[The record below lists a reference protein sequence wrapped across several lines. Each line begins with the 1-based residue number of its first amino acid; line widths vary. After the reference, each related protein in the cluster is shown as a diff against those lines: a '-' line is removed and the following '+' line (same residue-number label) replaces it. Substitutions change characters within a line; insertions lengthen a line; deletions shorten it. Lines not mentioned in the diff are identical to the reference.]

1 MIDEEQIRL
10 FNELM
15 STQPGEQI
23 EGLAS
28 RYPDV
33 FEKPRVNEIPD
44 PLNMKGRIADSERK
58 RKEQE
63 EAEFQAKYGQKTI
76 LDMARPEFI
85 PDDITAAIKAIGTLG
100 SGAGAGIKGMIGE
113 AFGMDPEAT
122 VQRNIYFPD
131 VLEKAKSGQKLTPD
145 EERELAFYGRYI
157 DKGSQALETAGDLL
171 EPLGQAYD
179 ASKLDALMFMPGTR
193 NISMI
198 DDVIEMGIRGARDVA
213 PVVKPAIQS
222 AGQAARLAIRDDLL
236 PLTQKAT
243 QATKEYFET
252 PPVGAISLDTLGFS
266 SRLSEGV
273 DKLQDKG
280 TGTQFLAQLSKMKGV
295 PLAEIKVTGL
305 DEYLKNTPRV
315 TKQEVQDYLETNRLQ
330 LIEDERIAGAGRIDS
345 EVVQYLPQQ
354 FDWLGKED
362 LAEEFEDKA
371 HLRNHLIRTLDR
383 HFDDLEA
390 EADNTGSF
398 YARDSSTGDLRY
410 IPASKRFEWREAEID
425 KIDNELGD
433 LPEFNGATNFE
444 GDYQIPGGQNYREI
458 LYKLPDDK
466 VEGVFR
472 PPDGHFPNAE
482 NTFGSIRATDREI
495 DGTPTLFA
503 EEIQSDWAIAAAKGG
518 YGPQPMPDVDAET
531 LRTTPDIQYRLSP
544 DQKVFLEDLAIENDI
559 AYFSPKSE
567 ERTKEIQR
575 LQKKYDDWKAT
586 EKIKGSV
593 PDNPFRG
600 NWYKPVINNFLV
612 KAAQEGKG
620 GIGFPVGEIVKDRYN
635 LANVV
640 DRIESSTDKTIYPT
654 PLRGGPFKN
663 VTIDLKPALAG
674 ANEKQMRLR
683 VDKDG
688 LVRGV
693 NAEQYNRFIGKPLTE
708 VVGKGVSEKIL
719 SNDSQVMTDLD
730 LKIGGEGKDKLYD
743 DMLPK
748 HLNEIG
754 KRYGVQLEKRTIPF
768 GEGKKKESEVYF
780 MPITEEM
787 RNDILSEGLP
797 MFKQGGSVKKFAP
810 GGKVL
815 KEVAKGAKKAAK
827 QATKETKSVI
837 DDWEWR
843 PSQQVIEE
851 VGLTEVPEYIQ
862 SGFGNFMAGQ
872 QKRAKAGEVGIRDLI
887 KAYTITRSSVNRS
900 GLPRET
906 ATKTGMK
913 IPKTEGLVRPEGAF
927 SEWLGSKQ
935 GQNYLKAAERGEI
948 DERAIADLQ
957 EKFAPFGMASVL
969 ANDMRWAVN
978 NAPSLSDNLS
988 EVIVGDPQI
997 YRNVSQQLQGIGPA
1011 KSGFMGSLIGRGDF
1025 PTLDAR
1031 QLRLHTGAGGSE
1043 AAKYMRRQQGLGGE
1057 QAVGRLADR
1066 QQGMNLDIDPALDPF
1081 YQHLTHHAVWDKVAN
1096 EQTTHDDIVRA
1107 MTGYAKGGPI
1117 KSALEGVGKAAA
1129 EVKKA
1134 GKLSKLKED
1143 IRQDMGNYGAMR
1155 VERAADE
1162 IPNLEKLYSERALQE
1177 AFKGDNAKVL
1187 MTINPKDFERFAIPL
1202 TPIKQSF
1209 PGTGPKK
1216 ESLSTDEY
1224 VRYLSGVEGFHS
1236 VPFLSID
1243 KEEFGLPLLPFISG
1257 HEGRHRNRAL
1267 AMRGEESGLVQ
1278 LLPRAE
1284 LREPFPR
1291 RYQDE
1296 YIEALKAELGLTGNK
1311 VLPEKF
1317 NIPSNS
1323 VFDKQLQ
1330 RPEIML
1336 PDIYAK
1342 GGAVKSI
1349 VSGAQRAA
1357 KEGQKMLQGVYR
1369 GYTGERLEE
1378 PVLSTTPQRKVA
1390 EYYATRRAATRGE
1403 DPHIEMLMVDP
1414 FVGKEYGL
1422 ALPIDEFNRELLTT
1436 RARAIAPSDVVERTQ
1451 LKKKGGLACLSK

>member
-1 MIDEEQIRL
+1 MTDDDIRL

-33 FEKPRVNEIPD
+33 FEKPRLHEIPD
-44 PLNMKGRIADSERK
+44 PLKMRERIADSERK

-157 DKGSQALETAGDLL
+157 GKGYEGLEKVSDALEY
-171 EPLGQAYD
+171 PIRAYD

-213 PVVKPAIQS
+213 PVVRPAIKS
-222 AGQAARLAIRDDLL
+222 
-236 PLTQKAT
+236 
-243 QATKEYFET
+243 ATKAATEAGTKAIETVQETLAT

-280 TGTQFLAQLSKMKGV
+280 TGPQFLAQLSKMKGV
-295 PLAEIKVTGL
+295 PQAEIKVTGL
-305 DEYLKNTPRV
+305 DEYLKNTPKV

-330 LIEDERIAGAGRIDS
+330 LIEDERIAGAGRLSKEQVNTLPS
-345 EVVQYLPQQ
+345 E
-354 FDWLGKED
+354 FDWLDRED
-362 LAEEFEDKA
+362 LNEGFENKA
-371 HLRNHLIRTLDR
+371 HLRNHLIVTLNR
-383 HFDDLEA
+383 HFDDLELQA
-390 EADNTGSF
+390 ADTGSF
-398 YARDSSTGDLRY
+398 YARDRSGEVRY
-410 IPASKRFEWREAEID
+410 IPESRKFQWLDSEQDRID
-425 KIDNELGD
+425 EVLSELPD
-433 LPEFNGATNFE
+433 FNSATKYPDE
-444 GDYQIPGGQNYREI
+444 YLIPGGENYREI

-472 PPDGHFPNAE
+472 SPHFDNAD
-482 NTFGSIRATDREI
+482 NTFGSIRATDRTI

-503 EEIQSDWAIAAAKGG
+503 EEIQSDWAIRGAKGG

-531 LRTTPDIQYRLSP
+531 LRTTPDIEYRLSP

-620 GIGFPVGEIVKDRYN
+620 GIGFPVGQIIADRYN
-635 LANVV
+635 LRTVV
-640 DRIESSTDKTIYPT
+640 DTIEVKKPTEDKMTSVFIT
-654 PLRGGPFKN
+654 PKGKTTPF
-663 VTIDLKPALAG
+663 LL
-674 ANEKQMRLR
+674 L
-683 VDKDG
+683 VDKKGIVKDAPISYQNQF
-688 LVRGV
+688 L
-693 NAEQYNRFIGKPLTE
+693 EKPLSVVLGKEASEEILSGGSRVIKTE
-708 VVGKGVSEKIL
+708 GMAFGGKGKE
-719 SNDSQVMTDLD
+719 
-730 LKIGGEGKDKLYD
+730 KLYD

-754 KRYGVQLEKRTIPF
+754 KRYGVQLEKRTT
-768 GEGKKKESEVYF
+768 SSADVYF

-797 MFKQGGSVKKFAP
+797 MFKQGGHVK
-810 GGKVL
+810 
-815 KEVAKGAKKAAK
+815 
-827 QATKETKSVI
+827 
-837 DDWEWR
+837 
-843 PSQQVIEE
+843 
-851 VGLTEVPEYIQ
+851 
-862 SGFGNFMAGQ
+862 M
-872 QKRAKAGEVGIRDLI
+872 
-887 KAYTITRSSVNRS
+887 
-900 GLPRET
+900 
-906 ATKTGMK
+906 
-913 IPKTEGLVRPEGAF
+913 
-927 SEWLGSKQ
+927 
-935 GQNYLKAAERGEI
+935 
-948 DERAIADLQ
+948 
-957 EKFAPFGMASVL
+957 
-969 ANDMRWAVN
+969 
-978 NAPSLSDNLS
+978 
-988 EVIVGDPQI
+988 
-997 YRNVSQQLQGIGPA
+997 
-1011 KSGFMGSLIGRGDF
+1011 
-1025 PTLDAR
+1025 
-1031 QLRLHTGAGGSE
+1031 
-1043 AAKYMRRQQGLGGE
+1043 
-1057 QAVGRLADR
+1057 
-1066 QQGMNLDIDPALDPF
+1066 
-1081 YQHLTHHAVWDKVAN
+1081 
-1096 EQTTHDDIVRA
+1096 
-1107 MTGYAKGGPI
+1107 AKGGPI
-1117 KSALEGVGKAAA
+1117 KSALEGAGKAAA

-1143 IRQDMGNYGAMR
+1143 VRQDMGNYGAMR

-1187 MTINPKDFERFAIPL
+1187 MTMNPKDFERFAIPL

>member
-1 MIDEEQIRL
+1 L
-10 FNELM
+10 
-15 STQPGEQI
+15 
-23 EGLAS
+23 
-28 RYPDV
+28 
-33 FEKPRVNEIPD
+33 
-44 PLNMKGRIADSERK
+44 
-58 RKEQE
+58 
-63 EAEFQAKYGQKTI
+63 
-76 LDMARPEFI
+76 RPVG
-85 PDDITAAIKAIGTLG
+85 D
-100 SGAGAGIKGMIGE
+100 
-113 AFGMDPEAT
+113 
-122 VQRNIYFPD
+122 
-131 VLEKAKSGQKLTPD
+131 
-145 EERELAFYGRYI
+145 
-157 DKGSQALETAGDLL
+157 ALES
-171 EPLGQAYD
+171 PMRAYD

-213 PVVKPAIQS
+213 PVVRPAIKS
-222 AGQAARLAIRDDLL
+222 
-236 PLTQKAT
+236 
-243 QATKEYFET
+243 ATKAATEAGTKAIETVQETLAT

-280 TGTQFLAQLSKMKGV
+280 TGPQFLAQLSKMKGV
-295 PLAEIKVTGL
+295 PQAEIKVTGL
-305 DEYLKNTPRV
+305 DEYLKNTPKV

-330 LIEDERIAGAGRIDS
+330 LIEDERIAGAGRLSKEQVNTLPS
-345 EVVQYLPQQ
+345 E
-354 FDWLGKED
+354 FDWLDRED
-362 LAEEFEDKA
+362 LNEGFENKA
-371 HLRNHLIRTLDR
+371 HLRNHLIVTLNR
-383 HFDDLEA
+383 HFDDLELQA
-390 EADNTGSF
+390 ADTGSF
-398 YARDSSTGDLRY
+398 YARDRSGEVRY
-410 IPASKRFEWREAEID
+410 IPESRKFQWLDSEQDRID
-425 KIDNELGD
+425 EVLSELPD
-433 LPEFNGATNFE
+433 FNSATKYPDE
-444 GDYQIPGGQNYREI
+444 YLIPGGENYREI

-472 PPDGHFPNAE
+472 SPHFDNAD
-482 NTFGSIRATDREI
+482 NTFGSIRATDRTI

-503 EEIQSDWAIAAAKGG
+503 EEIQSDWAIRGAKGG

-531 LRTTPDIQYRLSP
+531 LRTTPDIEYRLSP

-620 GIGFPVGEIVKDRYN
+620 GIGFPVGQIIADRYN
-635 LANVV
+635 LRTVV
-640 DRIESSTDKTIYPT
+640 DTIEVKKPTEDKMTSVFIT
-654 PLRGGPFKN
+654 PKGKTTPF
-663 VTIDLKPALAG
+663 LL
-674 ANEKQMRLR
+674 L
-683 VDKDG
+683 VDKKGIVKDAPISYQNQF
-688 LVRGV
+688 L
-693 NAEQYNRFIGKPLTE
+693 EKPLSVVLGKEASEEILSGGSRVIKTE
-708 VVGKGVSEKIL
+708 GMAFGGKGKE
-719 SNDSQVMTDLD
+719 
-730 LKIGGEGKDKLYD
+730 KLYD

-754 KRYGVQLEKRTIPF
+754 KRYGVQLEKRTT
-768 GEGKKKESEVYF
+768 SSADVYF

-797 MFKQGGSVKKFAP
+797 MFKQGGHVK
-810 GGKVL
+810 
-815 KEVAKGAKKAAK
+815 
-827 QATKETKSVI
+827 
-837 DDWEWR
+837 
-843 PSQQVIEE
+843 
-851 VGLTEVPEYIQ
+851 
-862 SGFGNFMAGQ
+862 M
-872 QKRAKAGEVGIRDLI
+872 
-887 KAYTITRSSVNRS
+887 
-900 GLPRET
+900 
-906 ATKTGMK
+906 
-913 IPKTEGLVRPEGAF
+913 
-927 SEWLGSKQ
+927 
-935 GQNYLKAAERGEI
+935 
-948 DERAIADLQ
+948 
-957 EKFAPFGMASVL
+957 
-969 ANDMRWAVN
+969 
-978 NAPSLSDNLS
+978 
-988 EVIVGDPQI
+988 
-997 YRNVSQQLQGIGPA
+997 
-1011 KSGFMGSLIGRGDF
+1011 
-1025 PTLDAR
+1025 
-1031 QLRLHTGAGGSE
+1031 
-1043 AAKYMRRQQGLGGE
+1043 
-1057 QAVGRLADR
+1057 
-1066 QQGMNLDIDPALDPF
+1066 
-1081 YQHLTHHAVWDKVAN
+1081 
-1096 EQTTHDDIVRA
+1096 
-1107 MTGYAKGGPI
+1107 AKGGPI
-1117 KSALEGVGKAAA
+1117 KSALEGAGKAAA

-1143 IRQDMGNYGAMR
+1143 VRQDMGNYGAMR

-1187 MTINPKDFERFAIPL
+1187 MTMNPKDFERFAIPL
-1202 TPIKQSF
+1202 TPRKQSF

-1267 AMRGEESGLVQ
+1267 AMRGEESGLVR

>member
-1 MIDEEQIRL
+1 MTDDEIRL
-10 FNELM
+10 FNEIM
-15 STQPGEQI
+15 QNQSGEQT
-23 EGLAS
+23 EDLAS
-28 RYPDV
+28 RFPSVYEVPSV
-33 FEKPRVNEIPD
+33 SKPD
-44 PLNMKGRIADSERK
+44 PNAEKLKQILEGRKQLEEKQR
-58 RKEQE
+58 QE
-63 EAEFQAKYGQKTI
+63 EFAARPLPEKIEGAREAAGFLGSTIGRGMTYPFVELYGQATDQPALGESYLEGAELPKT
-76 LDMARPEFI
+76 D
-85 PDDITAAIKAIGTLG
+85 LG
-100 SGAGAGIKGMIGE
+100 LEYTIRTGE
-113 AFGMDPEAT
+113 A
-122 VQRNIYFPD
+122 
-131 VLEKAKSGQKLTPD
+131 
-145 EERELAFYGRYI
+145 
-157 DKGSQALETAGDLL
+157 L
-171 EPLGQAYD
+171 EPLAT
-179 ASKLDALMFMPGTR
+179 AM
-193 NISMI
+193 
-198 DDVIEMGIRGARDVA
+198 DVA
-213 PVVKPAIQS
+213 KIPHTPFTVE
-222 AGQAARLAIRDDLL
+222 LL
-236 PLTQKAT
+236 PLANMPFALSKTNIARAGQKAAEDVR
-243 QATKEYFET
+243 QATKAVTETGTKAIETVQETLAT

-280 TGTQFLAQLSKMKGV
+280 TGPQFLAQLSKMKGV
-295 PLAEIKVTGL
+295 PQAEIKVTGL
-305 DEYLKNTPRV
+305 DEYLKSTPKV

-330 LIEDERIAGAGRIDS
+330 LIEDERIAGAGRLTERDLNALPS
-345 EVVQYLPQQ
+345 E
-354 FDWLGKED
+354 FDWLDRYD
-362 LAEEFEDKA
+362 LDEQFEDKA
-371 HLRNHLIRTLDR
+371 HLRNHLMVTLNR

-390 EADNTGSF
+390 DAADTGGF
-398 YARDSSTGDLRY
+398 YAKDSSGEVRY
-410 IPASKRFEWREAEID
+410 IPESKKFEWFESEQDRID
-425 KIDNELGD
+425 DVLS
-433 LPEFNGATNFE
+433 EFPDFNAKTNFSN
-444 GDYQIPGGQNYREI
+444 DYLIPGGQNYREI

-466 VEGVFR
+466 VEGVFL
-472 PPDGHFPNAE
+472 PPASHYTDAM
-482 NTFGSIRATDREI
+482 NTFGTIRSTDRTI

-503 EEIQSDWAIAAAKGG
+503 EEIQSDWAIAGAKRG
-518 YGPQPMPDVDAET
+518 YAIDKKAELPEGTRIFAPGEANIPGASWSSFTVRIPNSVHGRNLFYGTTREEAIANAQSFIAQPTRNP
-531 LRTTPDIQYRLSP
+531 
-544 DQKVFLEDLAIENDI
+544 
-559 AYFSPKSE
+559 
-567 ERTKEIQR
+567 
-575 LQKKYDDWKAT
+575 
-586 EKIKGSV
+586 V

-620 GIGFPVGEIVKDRYN
+620 GIGFPVGQIIADRYN
-635 LANVV
+635 LSKAV
-640 DRIESSTDKTIYPT
+640 DAIEWNTYSYKSGNKYKTIVFRNFGNQGVIEADINPETGVITEISSDLDTT
-654 PLRGGPFKN
+654 PDWEGKN
-663 VTIDLKPALAG
+663 I
-674 ANEKQMRLR
+674 
-683 VDKDG
+683 VD
-688 LVRGV
+688 
-693 NAEQYNRFIGKPLTE
+693 
-708 VVGKGVSEKIL
+708 VVGKGVAEKL
-719 SNDSQVMTDLD
+719 MKDKSGLLD
-730 LKIGGEGKDKLYD
+730 EEGLKIGGKGKDKLYD

-768 GEGKKKESEVYF
+768 GEGDRKESEVYF

-815 KEVAKGAKKAAK
+815 KGISEGVKAAKNISKKDLQTIGSELETSRGLLPEVAKKYP
-827 QATKETKSVI
+827 Q
-837 DDWEWR
+837 
-843 PSQQVIEE
+843 
-851 VGLTEVPEYIQ
+851 
-862 SGFGNFMAGQ
+862 
-872 QKRAKAGEVGIRDLI
+872 IRDASVAGIESITKGDPFTAYRGISLLPGRELESEIMPSTTLSPGVALNILRDAPVMIRNNEFISPTSVLRQYPNI
-887 KAYTITRSSVNRS
+887 KPTDVEVFVPSMIEQI
-900 GLPRET
+900 RERQPG
-906 ATKTGMK
+906 ALEMK
-913 IPKTEGLVRPEGAF
+913 IPTRSGGKMLINDIFDEVLREKEVLTNVTGKTPTDIKFDKHGGGFMDNLLMGVARDVF
-927 SEWLGSKQ
+927 SGNWKGGE
-935 GQNYLKAAERGEI
+935 NYLKEI
-948 DERAIADLQ
+948 GGYYTNPDEMIQEFDAFATSIAPIR
-957 EKFAPFGMASVL
+957 K
-969 ANDMRWAVN
+969 
-978 NAPSLSDNLS
+978 
-988 EVIVGDPQI
+988 
-997 YRNVSQQLQGIGPA
+997 
-1011 KSGFMGSLIGRGDF
+1011 
-1025 PTLDAR
+1025 
-1031 QLRLHTGAGGSE
+1031 
-1043 AAKYMRRQQGLGGE
+1043 
-1057 QAVGRLADR
+1057 
-1066 QQGMNLDIDPALDPF
+1066 
-1081 YQHLTHHAVWDKVAN
+1081 
-1096 EQTTHDDIVRA
+1096 
-1107 MTGYAKGGPI
+1107 AKGGPI

-1143 IRQDMGNYGAMR
+1143 VRQDMGNYGAMR

-1202 TPIKQSF
+1202 TPRKQSF
-1209 PGTGPKK
+1209 PGAGPKK

-1296 YIEALKAELGLTGNK
+1296 YIEALKAELGLTGFK

-1317 NIPSNS
+1317 NISSES

-1357 KEGQKMLQGVYR
+1357 KEGKKMLQGVYR

>member
-1 MIDEEQIRL
+1 MTEIDIAKKALANAQDAYAETQSPETLDFIQRTQADLNRLYGADTAIDEDQIRL
-10 FNELM
+10 FNEIM
-15 STQPGEQI
+15 SGQEVTPTSLFEVPSIAKPDPNAEKLKQILEGREQLREKQRQEEFAARPLPEKI
-23 EGLAS
+23 EGAREAAGFLGS
-28 RYPDV
+28 TIGRGMTYPFV
-33 FEKPRVNEIPD
+33 E
-44 PLNMKGRIADSERK
+44 L
-58 RKEQE
+58 
-63 EAEFQAKYGQKTI
+63 YGQAT
-76 LDMARPEFI
+76 DQPS
-85 PDDITAAIKAIGTLG
+85 LG
-100 SGAGAGIKGMIGE
+100 SEYLEGAELPKTDLGLEYTIQTGSFLEPVANL
-113 AFGMDPEAT
+113 MD
-122 VQRNIYFPD
+122 
-131 VLEKAKSGQKLTPD
+131 KAKIPSTPFTV
-145 EERELAFYGRYI
+145 E
-157 DKGSQALETAGDLL
+157 
-171 EPLGQAYD
+171 
-179 ASKLDALMFMPGTR
+179 
-193 NISMI
+193 
-198 DDVIEMGIRGARDVA
+198 
-213 PVVKPAIQS
+213 
-222 AGQAARLAIRDDLL
+222 LL
-236 PLTQKAT
+236 PLANMPFALSKTNIARAGQKAAEDVR
-243 QATKEYFET
+243 QATKAATQVGTKAIETVQETLAT
-252 PPVGAISLDTLGFS
+252 PPVGAISLDALGFS

-280 TGTQFLAQLSKMKGV
+280 TGPQFLAQLSKMKGV
-295 PLAEIKVTGL
+295 PQAEIKVTGL
-305 DEYLKNTPRV
+305 DEYLKNTPKV

-330 LIEDERIAGAGRIDS
+330 LIEDERIAGAGRLTERDLDA
-345 EVVQYLPQQ
+345 LPKE
-354 FDWLGKED
+354 FDWLDRYHLDED
-362 LAEEFEDKA
+362 FEDKA
-371 HLRNHLIRTLDR
+371 HLRNHLMVTLNR

-390 EADNTGSF
+390 DAADTGGF
-398 YARDSSTGDLRY
+398 YAKDSSGEVRY
-410 IPASKRFEWREAEID
+410 IPESRKLEWLESEQDRID
-425 KIDNELGD
+425 DILSELPD
-433 LPEFNGATNFE
+433 FNSATKYPD
-444 GDYQIPGGQNYREI
+444 DYLIPGGQNYREI

-466 VEGVFR
+466 VEGRFR
-472 PPDGHFPNAE
+472 SPHFDLAD
-482 NTFGSIRATDREI
+482 NTFGSIRATDRTI

-503 EEIQSDWAIAAAKGG
+503 EEIQSDWAIRGAKGG

-531 LRTTPDIQYRLSP
+531 LRTTPDIEYRLSP

-612 KAAQEGKG
+612 KAAKEGKG
-620 GIGFPVGEIVKDRYN
+620 GIGFPVGQIIADRYN
-635 LANVV
+635 LRTVV
-640 DRIESSTDKTIYPT
+640 DTIEVKKPTEDKMTSVFIT
-654 PLRGGPFKN
+654 PKGKTTPF
-663 VTIDLKPALAG
+663 LL
-674 ANEKQMRLR
+674 L
-683 VDKDG
+683 VDKKGIVKDAPISYQNQF
-688 LVRGV
+688 L
-693 NAEQYNRFIGKPLTE
+693 EKPLSVVLGKEASEEILSGGSRVIKTE
-708 VVGKGVSEKIL
+708 GMAFGGKGKE
-719 SNDSQVMTDLD
+719 
-730 LKIGGEGKDKLYD
+730 KLYD

-754 KRYGVQLEKRTIPF
+754 KRYGVQLEKRTT
-768 GEGKKKESEVYF
+768 SSADVYF

-797 MFKQGGSVKKFAP
+797 MFKQGGHVK
-810 GGKVL
+810 
-815 KEVAKGAKKAAK
+815 
-827 QATKETKSVI
+827 
-837 DDWEWR
+837 
-843 PSQQVIEE
+843 
-851 VGLTEVPEYIQ
+851 
-862 SGFGNFMAGQ
+862 M
-872 QKRAKAGEVGIRDLI
+872 
-887 KAYTITRSSVNRS
+887 
-900 GLPRET
+900 
-906 ATKTGMK
+906 
-913 IPKTEGLVRPEGAF
+913 
-927 SEWLGSKQ
+927 
-935 GQNYLKAAERGEI
+935 
-948 DERAIADLQ
+948 
-957 EKFAPFGMASVL
+957 
-969 ANDMRWAVN
+969 
-978 NAPSLSDNLS
+978 
-988 EVIVGDPQI
+988 
-997 YRNVSQQLQGIGPA
+997 
-1011 KSGFMGSLIGRGDF
+1011 
-1025 PTLDAR
+1025 
-1031 QLRLHTGAGGSE
+1031 
-1043 AAKYMRRQQGLGGE
+1043 
-1057 QAVGRLADR
+1057 
-1066 QQGMNLDIDPALDPF
+1066 
-1081 YQHLTHHAVWDKVAN
+1081 
-1096 EQTTHDDIVRA
+1096 
-1107 MTGYAKGGPI
+1107 AKGGPI
-1117 KSALEGVGKAAA
+1117 KSALEGAGKAAA

-1143 IRQDMGNYGAMR
+1143 VRQDMGNYGAMR

-1187 MTINPKDFERFAIPL
+1187 MTMNPKDFERFAIPL

>member
-1 MIDEEQIRL
+1 MTEIDIAKKALANAQDAYAETQSPETLDFIQRTQADLNRLYGADTAIDEDQIRL
-10 FNELM
+10 FNEIM
-15 STQPGEQI
+15 SGQEVTPTSLFEVPSIAKPDPNAEKLKQILEGREQLREKQRQEEFAARPLPEKI
-23 EGLAS
+23 EGA
-28 RYPDV
+28 R
-33 FEKPRVNEIPD
+33 
-44 PLNMKGRIADSERK
+44 
-58 RKEQE
+58 
-63 EAEFQAKYGQKTI
+63 EAAGF
-76 LDMARPEFI
+76 
-85 PDDITAAIKAIGTLG
+85 LG
-100 SGAGAGIKGMIGE
+100 STIGRGMTYPFVELYGRATDQPSLGSEYLEGAELPKTDLGLEYTIQTGSFLEPVAN
-113 AFGMDPEAT
+113 FMD
-122 VQRNIYFPD
+122 
-131 VLEKAKSGQKLTPD
+131 KAKIPSTPFTV
-145 EERELAFYGRYI
+145 E
-157 DKGSQALETAGDLL
+157 
-171 EPLGQAYD
+171 
-179 ASKLDALMFMPGTR
+179 
-193 NISMI
+193 
-198 DDVIEMGIRGARDVA
+198 
-213 PVVKPAIQS
+213 
-222 AGQAARLAIRDDLL
+222 LL
-236 PLTQKAT
+236 PLANMPFALSKTNIARAGQKAAEDVR
-243 QATKEYFET
+243 QATKAATQVGTKAIETVQETLAT

-280 TGTQFLAQLSKMKGV
+280 TGPQFLAQLSKMKGV

-305 DEYLKNTPRV
+305 DEYLKNTPKV

-330 LIEDERIAGAGRIDS
+330 LIEDERIAGAGRLSKEQVNTLPS
-345 EVVQYLPQQ
+345 E
-354 FDWLGKED
+354 FDWLDRED
-362 LAEEFEDKA
+362 LNEGFENKA
-371 HLRNHLIRTLDR
+371 HLRNHLIVTLNR
-383 HFDDLEA
+383 HFDDLELQA
-390 EADNTGSF
+390 ADTGSF
-398 YARDSSTGDLRY
+398 YARDRSGEVRY
-410 IPASKRFEWREAEID
+410 IPESRKFQWLDSEQDRID
-425 KIDNELGD
+425 EVLSELPD
-433 LPEFNGATNFE
+433 FNSATKYPDE
-444 GDYQIPGGQNYREI
+444 YLIPGGENYREI

-466 VEGVFR
+466 VEGAFR
-472 PPDGHFPNAE
+472 SPHFDNAD
-482 NTFGSIRATDREI
+482 NTFGSIRATDRTI

-503 EEIQSDWAIAAAKGG
+503 EEIQSDWAIRGAKGG

-531 LRTTPDIQYRLSP
+531 LRTTPDIEYRLSP

-620 GIGFPVGEIVKDRYN
+620 GIGFPVGQIIADRYN
-635 LANVV
+635 LRTVV
-640 DRIESSTDKTIYPT
+640 DTIEVKKPTEDKMTSVFIT
-654 PLRGGPFKN
+654 PKGKTTPF
-663 VTIDLKPALAG
+663 LL
-674 ANEKQMRLR
+674 L
-683 VDKDG
+683 VDKKGIVKDAPISYQNQF
-688 LVRGV
+688 L
-693 NAEQYNRFIGKPLTE
+693 EKPLSVVLGKEASEEILSGGSRVIKTE
-708 VVGKGVSEKIL
+708 GMAFGGKGKE
-719 SNDSQVMTDLD
+719 
-730 LKIGGEGKDKLYD
+730 KLYD

-754 KRYGVQLEKRTIPF
+754 KRYGVQLEKRTT
-768 GEGKKKESEVYF
+768 SSADVYF

-797 MFKQGGSVKKFAP
+797 MFKQGGHVK
-810 GGKVL
+810 
-815 KEVAKGAKKAAK
+815 
-827 QATKETKSVI
+827 
-837 DDWEWR
+837 
-843 PSQQVIEE
+843 
-851 VGLTEVPEYIQ
+851 
-862 SGFGNFMAGQ
+862 M
-872 QKRAKAGEVGIRDLI
+872 
-887 KAYTITRSSVNRS
+887 
-900 GLPRET
+900 
-906 ATKTGMK
+906 
-913 IPKTEGLVRPEGAF
+913 
-927 SEWLGSKQ
+927 
-935 GQNYLKAAERGEI
+935 
-948 DERAIADLQ
+948 
-957 EKFAPFGMASVL
+957 
-969 ANDMRWAVN
+969 
-978 NAPSLSDNLS
+978 
-988 EVIVGDPQI
+988 
-997 YRNVSQQLQGIGPA
+997 
-1011 KSGFMGSLIGRGDF
+1011 
-1025 PTLDAR
+1025 
-1031 QLRLHTGAGGSE
+1031 
-1043 AAKYMRRQQGLGGE
+1043 
-1057 QAVGRLADR
+1057 
-1066 QQGMNLDIDPALDPF
+1066 
-1081 YQHLTHHAVWDKVAN
+1081 
-1096 EQTTHDDIVRA
+1096 
-1107 MTGYAKGGPI
+1107 AKGGPI
-1117 KSALEGVGKAAA
+1117 KSALEGAGKAAA

-1143 IRQDMGNYGAMR
+1143 VRQDMGNYGAMR

-1187 MTINPKDFERFAIPL
+1187 MTMNPKDFERFAIPL

>member
-1 MIDEEQIRL
+1 MRE
-10 FNELM
+10 
-15 STQPGEQI
+15 
-23 EGLAS
+23 
-28 RYPDV
+28 
-33 FEKPRVNEIPD
+33 
-44 PLNMKGRIADSERK
+44 RIADSERK

-76 LDMARPEFI
+76 VDMARPEFI

-122 VQRNIYFPD
+122 IQRNIYFPD

-198 DDVIEMGIRGARDVA
+198 DDIIEMGIRGARDVA
-213 PVVKPAIQS
+213 PVVRPAIKS
-222 AGQAARLAIRDDLL
+222 ATKA
-236 PLTQKAT
+236 AT
-243 QATKEYFET
+243 QVGTKAIETVQETLAT
-252 PPVGAISLDTLGFS
+252 PPVGAISLDALGFS

-280 TGTQFLAQLSKMKGV
+280 TGPQFLAQLSKMKGV

-305 DEYLKNTPRV
+305 DEYLKNTPKV

-330 LIEDERIAGAGRIDS
+330 LIEDERIAGAGRLTERDLNALPS
-345 EVVQYLPQQ
+345 E
-354 FDWLGKED
+354 FEWLDRYDLDED
-362 LAEEFEDKA
+362 FEDKA
-371 HLRNHLIRTLDR
+371 HLRNHLMVTLNR

-390 EADNTGSF
+390 DAADTGGF
-398 YARDSSTGDLRY
+398 YARDSSGEVRY
-410 IPASKRFEWREAEID
+410 IPESRKLEWLESEQDRID
-425 KIDNELGD
+425 DILS
-433 LPEFNGATNFE
+433 EFPDFNSATNFSN
-444 GDYQIPGGQNYREI
+444 DYLIPGGQNYREI

-466 VEGVFR
+466 VEGVFS
-472 PPDGHFPNAE
+472 PPASHYTDAM
-482 NTFGSIRATDREI
+482 NTFGTIRSTDRTI

-503 EEIQSDWAIAAAKGG
+503 EEIQSDWAIAGAKRG
-518 YGPQPMPDVDAET
+518 YAIDKKAELPEGTRIFAPGEANIPGESWSSFTVRIPNSVHGRNLFYGTTREEAIANAQSFIAQPTRYP
-531 LRTTPDIQYRLSP
+531 
-544 DQKVFLEDLAIENDI
+544 
-559 AYFSPKSE
+559 
-567 ERTKEIQR
+567 
-575 LQKKYDDWKAT
+575 
-586 EKIKGSV
+586 V

-612 KAAQEGKG
+612 KAAREGKG
-620 GIGFPVGEIVKDRYN
+620 GIGFPVGQIVADRYN
-635 LANVV
+635 LSKAV
-640 DRIESSTDKTIYPT
+640 DAIEWNTYSYKSGNKYKTIVFRNFGNQGVIEADINPETGVITEISSDLDTT
-654 PLRGGPFKN
+654 PDWEGKN
-663 VTIDLKPALAG
+663 I
-674 ANEKQMRLR
+674 
-683 VDKDG
+683 VD
-688 LVRGV
+688 
-693 NAEQYNRFIGKPLTE
+693 
-708 VVGKGVSEKIL
+708 VVGKGVAEKL
-719 SNDSQVMTDLD
+719 MKDKSGLLD
-730 LKIGGEGKDKLYD
+730 EEGLKIGGKGKDKLYD

-768 GEGKKKESEVYF
+768 GEGDRKESEVYF

-797 MFKQGGSVKKFAP
+797 MFKQGGHVQKFAP

-815 KEVAKGAKKAAK
+815 KGISEGVKAAKNISKKDLQTIGSELETSRGLLPEVAKKYP
-827 QATKETKSVI
+827 Q
-837 DDWEWR
+837 
-843 PSQQVIEE
+843 
-851 VGLTEVPEYIQ
+851 
-862 SGFGNFMAGQ
+862 
-872 QKRAKAGEVGIRDLI
+872 IRDASVAGIESITEGDPFTAYRGISLLPGRELESEVMPSTTLSPGVALGILRDAPVMIRNNEFISPTSVLRQYPNI
-887 KAYTITRSSVNRS
+887 KPTDVEVFVPSMIEQI
-900 GLPRET
+900 RERQPG
-906 ATKTGMK
+906 ALEMK
-913 IPKTEGLVRPEGAF
+913 IPTRSGGKMLINDIFDEVLREKEVLTNVTGKTPTDIKFDRHGGGFMDQLLMGVARDVF
-927 SEWLGSKQ
+927 SGNWKGGE
-935 GQNYLKAAERGEI
+935 NYLKEI
-948 DERAIADLQ
+948 GGYYTNPDEMIQEFDAFATSIAPIR
-957 EKFAPFGMASVL
+957 K
-969 ANDMRWAVN
+969 
-978 NAPSLSDNLS
+978 
-988 EVIVGDPQI
+988 
-997 YRNVSQQLQGIGPA
+997 
-1011 KSGFMGSLIGRGDF
+1011 
-1025 PTLDAR
+1025 
-1031 QLRLHTGAGGSE
+1031 
-1043 AAKYMRRQQGLGGE
+1043 
-1057 QAVGRLADR
+1057 
-1066 QQGMNLDIDPALDPF
+1066 
-1081 YQHLTHHAVWDKVAN
+1081 
-1096 EQTTHDDIVRA
+1096 
-1107 MTGYAKGGPI
+1107 AKGGPI

-1143 IRQDMGNYGAMR
+1143 VRQDMGNYGAMR

-1202 TPIKQSF
+1202 TPRKQSF

-1267 AMRGEESGLVQ
+1267 AMRGEESGLVR

-1357 KEGQKMLQGVYR
+1357 KEGKKMLQGVYR

-1403 DPHIEMLMVDP
+1403 DPHVEMLMVDP

>member
-1 MIDEEQIRL
+1 MIDEDQIRL
-10 FNELM
+10 FNEIM
-15 STQPGEQI
+15 SGQEVTPTSLFEVPSIAKPDPNAEKLKQILEGREQLREKQRQEEFAARPLPEKI
-23 EGLAS
+23 EGAREAAGFLGS
-28 RYPDV
+28 TIGRGMTYPFV
-33 FEKPRVNEIPD
+33 E
-44 PLNMKGRIADSERK
+44 L
-58 RKEQE
+58 
-63 EAEFQAKYGQKTI
+63 YGQAT
-76 LDMARPEFI
+76 DQPS
-85 PDDITAAIKAIGTLG
+85 LG
-100 SGAGAGIKGMIGE
+100 SEYLEGAELPKTDLGLEYTIQTGE
-113 AFGMDPEAT
+113 KLEPVANLMD
-122 VQRNIYFPD
+122 
-131 VLEKAKSGQKLTPD
+131 KAKIPHTPFTV
-145 EERELAFYGRYI
+145 E
-157 DKGSQALETAGDLL
+157 
-171 EPLGQAYD
+171 
-179 ASKLDALMFMPGTR
+179 
-193 NISMI
+193 
-198 DDVIEMGIRGARDVA
+198 
-213 PVVKPAIQS
+213 
-222 AGQAARLAIRDDLL
+222 LL
-236 PLTQKAT
+236 PLANMPFALSKTNIARAGQKAAEDVR
-243 QATKEYFET
+243 QATKAVTETGTKAIETVQETLAT

-280 TGTQFLAQLSKMKGV
+280 TGPQFLAQLSKMKGV
-295 PLAEIKVTGL
+295 PQAEIKVTGL
-305 DEYLKNTPRV
+305 DEYLKNTPKV
-315 TKQEVQDYLETNRLQ
+315 TKQEVQDYLENNRLQ
-330 LIEDERIAGAGRIDS
+330 LIEDERIAGAGRLTERDLNALPS
-345 EVVQYLPQQ
+345 E
-354 FDWLGKED
+354 FEWLDRYDLDED
-362 LAEEFEDKA
+362 FEDKA
-371 HLRNHLIRTLDR
+371 HLRNHLMVTLNR

-390 EADNTGSF
+390 DAADTGGF
-398 YARDSSTGDLRY
+398 YAKDSSGEVRY
-410 IPASKRFEWREAEID
+410 IPESRKLEWLESEQDRID
-425 KIDNELGD
+425 DVLSELPD
-433 LPEFNGATNFE
+433 FNSATKYPD
-444 GDYQIPGGQNYREI
+444 DYQIPGGQNYREI

-466 VEGVFR
+466 VEGRFR
-472 PPDGHFPNAE
+472 SPPNHFDLAD
-482 NTFGSIRATDREI
+482 NTFGSIRATDRTI

-503 EEIQSDWAIAAAKGG
+503 EEIQSDWAIAGAKQGYRTKDELIKGKAVKQEDIPGGLLSWKVQWDDGTFSGG
-518 YGPQPMPDVDAET
+518 YDRETAEEVAQ
-531 LRTTPDIQYRLSP
+531 LG
-544 DQKVFLEDLAIENDI
+544 
-559 AYFSPKSE
+559 
-567 ERTKEIQR
+567 
-575 LQKKYDDWKAT
+575 KKAP
-586 EKIKGSV
+586 GV

-612 KAAQEGKG
+612 KAAKEGKG
-620 GIGFPVGEIVKDRYN
+620 GIGFPIGEVIAERYN
-635 LANVV
+635 LSKAV
-640 DRIESSTDKTIYPT
+640 DEIEWDTWNDNLGNKYKTVGFRNFGDKGEIK
-654 PLRGGPFKN
+654 LDF
-663 VTIDLKPALAG
+663 
-674 ANEKQMRLR
+674 
-683 VDKDG
+683 
-688 LVRGV
+688 
-693 NAEQYNRFIGKPLTE
+693 NAETGVITDISSDLDVTPNWRGKNITD
-708 VVGKGVSEKIL
+708 VVGKGVAEKL
-719 SNDSQVMTDLD
+719 AGEDSGLLD
-730 LKIGGEGKDKLYD
+730 QEGLKIGGKGKDKLYD

-768 GEGKKKESEVYF
+768 SEGKKKESEVYF

-815 KEVAKGAKKAAK
+815 KGISEGVKAAK
-827 QATKETKSVI
+827 NISKKDLQTIGSELETS
-837 DDWEWR
+837 R
-843 PSQQVIEE
+843 
-851 VGLTEVPEYIQ
+851 GLLPDV
-862 SGFGNFMAGQ
+862 
-872 QKRAKAGEVGIRDLI
+872 AKKYPQIRDASVAGIESITKGDPFTAYRGISLLPGRDLESEVMPSTTLSPGVALGILRDAPVMIRNNEFISPTSVLRQYPNI
-887 KAYTITRSSVNRS
+887 KPTDVEVFVPSMIEQI
-900 GLPRET
+900 RERQPG
-906 ATKTGMK
+906 ALEMK
-913 IPKTEGLVRPEGAF
+913 IPTRSGGKMLINDIFDEVLREKEVLTNVTGKTPTDIKFDKHGGGFMDNLLMGVARDVF
-927 SEWLGSKQ
+927 SGNWKGGE
-935 GQNYLKAAERGEI
+935 NYLKEI
-948 DERAIADLQ
+948 GGYYTNPDEMIQEFDAFATSIAPIR
-957 EKFAPFGMASVL
+957 K
-969 ANDMRWAVN
+969 
-978 NAPSLSDNLS
+978 
-988 EVIVGDPQI
+988 
-997 YRNVSQQLQGIGPA
+997 
-1011 KSGFMGSLIGRGDF
+1011 
-1025 PTLDAR
+1025 
-1031 QLRLHTGAGGSE
+1031 
-1043 AAKYMRRQQGLGGE
+1043 
-1057 QAVGRLADR
+1057 
-1066 QQGMNLDIDPALDPF
+1066 
-1081 YQHLTHHAVWDKVAN
+1081 
-1096 EQTTHDDIVRA
+1096 
-1107 MTGYAKGGPI
+1107 AKGGPI

-1143 IRQDMGNYGAMR
+1143 VRQDMGNYGAMR

-1202 TPIKQSF
+1202 TPRKQSF
-1209 PGTGPKK
+1209 PGAGPKK

-1296 YIEALKAELGLTGNK
+1296 YIEALKAELGLTGFK

-1317 NIPSNS
+1317 NISSES

>member
-1 MIDEEQIRL
+1 MTDDDIRL

-63 EAEFQAKYGQKTI
+63 EAEFQAKYGQKT
-76 LDMARPEFI
+76 LGQMARFEFI

-100 SGAGAGIKGMIGE
+100 SGAGAGIKAMIGE
-113 AFGMDPEAT
+113 AVGMDPEAIM
-122 VQRNIYFPD
+122 QRNIYLPD
-131 VLEKAKSGQKLTPD
+131 FLTKDRATLTPE
-145 EERELAFYGRYI
+145 EERERAFYGRYI
-157 DKGSQALETAGDLL
+157 DKSLEGFKTVGDALES
-171 EPLGQAYD
+171 PMRAYEE
-179 ASKLDALMFMPGTR
+179 SKLDALMFMPGTR

-213 PVVKPAIQS
+213 PVVRPAIKS
-222 AGQAARLAIRDDLL
+222 
-236 PLTQKAT
+236 
-243 QATKEYFET
+243 ATKAATEAGTKAIETVQETLAT
-252 PPVGAISLDTLGFS
+252 PPVGAINLDTLGFS

-305 DEYLKNTPRV
+305 DEYLKNTPKV

-330 LIEDERIAGAGRIDS
+330 LIEDERIAGAGRLTERDLNALPS
-345 EVVQYLPQQ
+345 E
-354 FDWLGKED
+354 FDWLDRYD
-362 LAEEFEDKA
+362 LDEQFEDKA
-371 HLRNHLIRTLDR
+371 HLRNHLMVTLNR

-390 EADNTGSF
+390 DAADTGGF
-398 YARDSSTGDLRY
+398 YAKDSSGEVRY
-410 IPASKRFEWREAEID
+410 IPESRKFEWLESEQDRID
-425 KIDNELGD
+425 DILS
-433 LPEFNGATNFE
+433 EFPDFNSATKYPD
-444 GDYQIPGGQNYREI
+444 DYQIPGGQNYREI

-466 VEGVFR
+466 VEGRFR
-472 PPDGHFPNAE
+472 SPPNHFDLAD
-482 NTFGSIRATDREI
+482 NTFGSIRATDRTI

-503 EEIQSDWAIAAAKGG
+503 EEIQSDWAIAGAKRG
-518 YGPQPMPDVDAET
+518 YKSKIDSNENALLVKQYDSLTAERRQIEGIVATGDDASPVTQNAIQKLNQINAELTQISDRLT
-531 LRTTPDIQYRLSP
+531 LIRS
-544 DQKVFLEDLAIENDI
+544 
-559 AYFSPKSE
+559 
-567 ERTKEIQR
+567 
-575 LQKKYDDWKAT
+575 
-586 EKIKGSV
+586 GV

-612 KAAQEGKG
+612 KAAKEGKG
-620 GIGFPVGEIVKDRYN
+620 GIGFPVGQIIADRYN
-635 LANVV
+635 LRTVV
-640 DRIESSTDKTIYPT
+640 DTIEVKKPTEDKMTSVFIT
-654 PLRGGPFKN
+654 PKGKTTPF
-663 VTIDLKPALAG
+663 LL
-674 ANEKQMRLR
+674 L
-683 VDKDG
+683 VDKKGIVKDAPISYQNQF
-688 LVRGV
+688 L
-693 NAEQYNRFIGKPLTE
+693 EKPLS
-708 VVGKGVSEKIL
+708 VVLGKEASEEIL
-719 SNDSQVMTDLD
+719 S
-730 LKIGGEGKDKLYD
+730 GGSRVIKTEGMAFGGKGKDKLYD

-768 GEGKKKESEVYF
+768 GELGNKESEVYF

-815 KEVAKGAKKAAK
+815 KGISEGVKAAKNISKKDLQTIGSELETSRGLLPEVAKKYP
-827 QATKETKSVI
+827 Q
-837 DDWEWR
+837 
-843 PSQQVIEE
+843 
-851 VGLTEVPEYIQ
+851 
-862 SGFGNFMAGQ
+862 
-872 QKRAKAGEVGIRDLI
+872 IRDASVAGIESITEGDPFTAYRGISLLPGRELESEIMPSTTLSPGVALNILRDAPVMIRNNEFISPTSVLRQYPNI
-887 KAYTITRSSVNRS
+887 KPTDVEVFVPSMIEQI
-900 GLPRET
+900 RERQPS
-906 ATKTGMK
+906 ALEMK
-913 IPKTEGLVRPEGAF
+913 IPTRSGGKMLINDIFDEVLREKEVLTDVTGKTPTDIKFDRHGGGFMDQLLMGVARDVF
-927 SEWLGSKQ
+927 SGNWKGGE
-935 GQNYLKAAERGEI
+935 NYLKEI
-948 DERAIADLQ
+948 GGYYTNPDEMIQEFDAFATSIA
-957 EKFAPFGMASVL
+957 
-969 ANDMRWAVN
+969 
-978 NAPSLSDNLS
+978 
-988 EVIVGDPQI
+988 
-997 YRNVSQQLQGIGPA
+997 
-1011 KSGFMGSLIGRGDF
+1011 
-1025 PTLDAR
+1025 PTR
-1031 QLRLHTGAGGSE
+1031 
-1043 AAKYMRRQQGLGGE
+1043 K
-1057 QAVGRLADR
+1057 
-1066 QQGMNLDIDPALDPF
+1066 
-1081 YQHLTHHAVWDKVAN
+1081 
-1096 EQTTHDDIVRA
+1096 
-1107 MTGYAKGGPI
+1107 AKGGPI

-1129 EVKKA
+1129 EVKKT

-1187 MTINPKDFERFAIPL
+1187 MTMNPKDFERFAIPL
-1202 TPIKQSF
+1202 TPRKQSF

-1267 AMRGEESGLVQ
+1267 AMRGEESGLVR

>member
-1 MIDEEQIRL
+1 MTEIDIAKKALANAQDAYAETQSPETLDFIQRTQADLNRLYGADTAIDEDQIRL
-10 FNELM
+10 FNEIM
-15 STQPGEQI
+15 SGQEVTPTSLFEVPSIAKPDPNAEKLKQILEGRKQLEEKQRQEEFAARPLPEKI
-23 EGLAS
+23 EGAREAAGFLGS
-28 RYPDV
+28 TIGRGMTYPFV
-33 FEKPRVNEIPD
+33 E
-44 PLNMKGRIADSERK
+44 L
-58 RKEQE
+58 
-63 EAEFQAKYGQKTI
+63 YGQAT
-76 LDMARPEFI
+76 DQPS
-85 PDDITAAIKAIGTLG
+85 LG
-100 SGAGAGIKGMIGE
+100 SEYLEGAELPKTDLGLEYTIQTGE
-113 AFGMDPEAT
+113 
-122 VQRNIYFPD
+122 
-131 VLEKAKSGQKLTPD
+131 K
-145 EERELAFYGRYI
+145 
-157 DKGSQALETAGDLL
+157 L
-171 EPLGQAYD
+171 EPLIKA
-179 ASKLDALMFMPGTR
+179 M
-193 NISMI
+193 
-198 DDVIEMGIRGARDVA
+198 DVA
-213 PVVKPAIQS
+213 KIPHTPFTVE
-222 AGQAARLAIRDDLL
+222 LL
-236 PLTQKAT
+236 PLANMPFALSKTNIARAGQKAAEDVR
-243 QATKEYFET
+243 QATKAATQVGTKAIETVQETLAT

-295 PLAEIKVTGL
+295 PQAEIKVTGL
-305 DEYLKNTPRV
+305 DEYLKNTPKV

-330 LIEDERIAGAGRIDS
+330 LIEDERLASGASRLS
-345 EVVQYLPQQ
+345 AEHYNTLPRE
-354 FDWLGKED
+354 FDWLDRSD
-362 LAEEFEDKA
+362 LVGEEFENKA
-371 HLRNHLIRTLDR
+371 HLRNHLMVTLNL
-383 HFDDLEA
+383 HFDDLEDA
-390 EADNTGSF
+390 ADTGGF
-398 YARDSSTGDLRY
+398 YARDTSGQVRY
-410 IPASKRFEWREAEID
+410 IPESRKFEWLDSEQDRID
-425 KIDNELGD
+425 QVLSELPD
-433 LPEFNGATNFE
+433 FNANTSFAN
-444 GDYQIPGGQNYREI
+444 DYLIPGGQNYREI

-472 PPDGHFPNAE
+472 PPPSHYTSAE
-482 NTFGSIRATDREI
+482 NTFGTIRSTDREI

-503 EEIQSDWAIAAAKGG
+503 EEIQSDWAIAGAKRG
-518 YGPQPMPDVDAET
+518 YKSKIDSNENALLVKQYDSLTAERRQIEGIVATGDDASPVTQNAIQKLNQINAELTQISDRLT
-531 LRTTPDIQYRLSP
+531 LIRS
-544 DQKVFLEDLAIENDI
+544 
-559 AYFSPKSE
+559 
-567 ERTKEIQR
+567 
-575 LQKKYDDWKAT
+575 
-586 EKIKGSV
+586 GV

-620 GIGFPVGEIVKDRYN
+620 GIGFPVGQIVADRYN
-635 LANVV
+635 LSKAV
-640 DRIESSTDKTIYPT
+640 DAIEWNTYSYKSGNKYKTIVFRNFGNQGVIEADINPETGVITEISSDLDTT
-654 PLRGGPFKN
+654 PDWEGKN
-663 VTIDLKPALAG
+663 I
-674 ANEKQMRLR
+674 
-683 VDKDG
+683 VD
-688 LVRGV
+688 
-693 NAEQYNRFIGKPLTE
+693 
-708 VVGKGVSEKIL
+708 VVGKGVAEKL
-719 SNDSQVMTDLD
+719 MKDKSGLLD
-730 LKIGGEGKDKLYD
+730 EEGLKIGGKGKDKLYD

-768 GEGKKKESEVYF
+768 GEGDRKESEVYF

-797 MFKQGGSVKKFAP
+797 MFKQGGHVQKFAP

-815 KEVAKGAKKAAK
+815 KGISEGVKAAKNISKKDLQTIGSELETSRGLLPEVAKKYP
-827 QATKETKSVI
+827 Q
-837 DDWEWR
+837 
-843 PSQQVIEE
+843 
-851 VGLTEVPEYIQ
+851 
-862 SGFGNFMAGQ
+862 
-872 QKRAKAGEVGIRDLI
+872 IRDASVAGIESITEGDPFTAYRGISLLPGRELESEIMPSTTLSPGVALNILRDAPVMIRNNEFISPTGVLRSYPDI
-887 KAYTITRSSVNRS
+887 KPTDVEVYVPSMIEQI
-900 GLPRET
+900 RERQPS
-906 ATKTGMK
+906 ALEMK
-913 IPKTEGLVRPEGAF
+913 IPTRSGGKMLINDIFDEVLREKEVLTDVTGKTPTDIKFDRHGGGFMDQLLMGVARDVF
-927 SEWLGSKQ
+927 SGNWKGGE
-935 GQNYLKAAERGEI
+935 NYLKEI
-948 DERAIADLQ
+948 GGYYTNPDEMIQEFDAFATSIAPIR
-957 EKFAPFGMASVL
+957 K
-969 ANDMRWAVN
+969 
-978 NAPSLSDNLS
+978 
-988 EVIVGDPQI
+988 
-997 YRNVSQQLQGIGPA
+997 
-1011 KSGFMGSLIGRGDF
+1011 
-1025 PTLDAR
+1025 
-1031 QLRLHTGAGGSE
+1031 
-1043 AAKYMRRQQGLGGE
+1043 
-1057 QAVGRLADR
+1057 
-1066 QQGMNLDIDPALDPF
+1066 
-1081 YQHLTHHAVWDKVAN
+1081 
-1096 EQTTHDDIVRA
+1096 
-1107 MTGYAKGGPI
+1107 AKGGPI

-1129 EVKKA
+1129 EVKKT

-1187 MTINPKDFERFAIPL
+1187 MTMNPKDFERFAIPL
-1202 TPIKQSF
+1202 TPRKQSF

>member
-1 MIDEEQIRL
+1 MIDEDQIRL
-10 FNELM
+10 FNEIM
-15 STQPGEQI
+15 SGQEVTPTSLFEVPSIAKPDPNAEKLKQILEGREQLREKQRQEEFAARPLPEKI
-23 EGLAS
+23 EGAREAAGFLGS
-28 RYPDV
+28 TIGRGMTYPFV
-33 FEKPRVNEIPD
+33 E
-44 PLNMKGRIADSERK
+44 L
-58 RKEQE
+58 
-63 EAEFQAKYGQKTI
+63 YGQATDQPALGESYLEGAELPKT
-76 LDMARPEFI
+76 D
-85 PDDITAAIKAIGTLG
+85 LG
-100 SGAGAGIKGMIGE
+100 LEYTIQTGE
-113 AFGMDPEAT
+113 A
-122 VQRNIYFPD
+122 
-131 VLEKAKSGQKLTPD
+131 
-145 EERELAFYGRYI
+145 
-157 DKGSQALETAGDLL
+157 L
-171 EPLGQAYD
+171 EPLAT
-179 ASKLDALMFMPGTR
+179 AM
-193 NISMI
+193 
-198 DDVIEMGIRGARDVA
+198 DVA
-213 PVVKPAIQS
+213 KIPHTPFTVE
-222 AGQAARLAIRDDLL
+222 LL
-236 PLTQKAT
+236 PLANMPFALSKTNIARAGQKAAEDVR
-243 QATKEYFET
+243 QATKAATQVGTKAVETVQETLAT

-280 TGTQFLAQLSKMKGV
+280 TGSQFLAQLSKMKGV
-295 PLAEIKVTGL
+295 PQAEIKVTGL
-305 DEYLKNTPRV
+305 DEYLKSTPKV

-330 LIEDERIAGAGRIDS
+330 LIEDERLASGASRLS
-345 EVVQYLPQQ
+345 AEHYNSLPRE
-354 FDWLGKED
+354 FDWLDRSDFVG
-362 LAEEFEDKA
+362 EEFENKA
-371 HLRNHLIRTLDR
+371 HLRNFLMVNLNR
-383 HFDDLEA
+383 HFDDLELDA
-390 EADNTGSF
+390 ANTGGF
-398 YARDSSTGDLRY
+398 YARDSSGEVRY
-410 IPASKRFEWREAEID
+410 IPESRKFEWFEAEQDRID
-425 KIDNELGD
+425 DVLSEYPDFNANTSFANEYL
-433 LPEFNGATNFE
+433 
-444 GDYQIPGGQNYREI
+444 IPGGQNYREI
-458 LYKLPDDK
+458 LYKLPSDK
-466 VEGVFR
+466 VEGVFL
-472 PPDGHFPNAE
+472 PPPWHYTSAE
-482 NTFGSIRATDREI
+482 NTFGTIRSTDRDI

-503 EEIQSDWAIAAAKGG
+503 EEIQSDWAIAGAKRG
-518 YGPQPMPDVDAET
+518 YET
-531 LRTTPDIQYRLSP
+531 PEQT
-544 DQKVFLEDLAIENDI
+544 
-559 AYFSPKSE
+559 
-567 ERTKEIQR
+567 
-575 LQKKYDDWKAT
+575 LQKKKQLSEATDQLKMFEERAEKAKNAFNNRGPQDESLQLLANMEYT
-586 EKIKGSV
+586 KQNLEKIRKFISDLQSKGV
-593 PDNPFRG
+593 ADNPFRG

-612 KAAQEGKG
+612 KAAKEGKG
-620 GIGFPVGEIVKDRYN
+620 GIGFPVGQIIADRYN
-635 LANVV
+635 LSKAVDAIEWNTYLDNSGKKYKTAVFRNVGDQGVIEV
-640 DRIESSTDKTIYPT
+640 DFDPETGTITNISSDLDLTPDWKGKNITD
-654 PLRGGPFKN
+654 
-663 VTIDLKPALAG
+663 
-674 ANEKQMRLR
+674 
-683 VDKDG
+683 
-688 LVRGV
+688 
-693 NAEQYNRFIGKPLTE
+693 
-708 VVGKGVSEKIL
+708 VVGKGVAEKL
-719 SNDSQVMTDLD
+719 AGESSGLLD
-730 LKIGGEGKDKLYD
+730 QEGLKIGGKGKDKLYD

-768 GEGKKKESEVYF
+768 GEGDRKESEVYF

-872 QKRAKAGEVGIRDLI
+872 QKRAKAGNVGIRDLI

-988 EVIVGDPQI
+988 EVIVGDPQT

-1066 QQGMNLDIDPALDPF
+1066 QQGMNLDIDPAFDPF

-1107 MTGYAKGGPI
+1107 MTGYAKGG
-1117 KSALEGVGKAAA
+1117 AL
-1129 EVKKA
+1129 
-1134 GKLSKLKED
+1134 
-1143 IRQDMGNYGAMR
+1143 R
-1155 VERAADE
+1155 
-1162 IPNLEKLYSERALQE
+1162 
-1177 AFKGDNAKVL
+1177 
-1187 MTINPKDFERFAIPL
+1187 
-1202 TPIKQSF
+1202 
-1209 PGTGPKK
+1209 
-1216 ESLSTDEY
+1216 
-1224 VRYLSGVEGFHS
+1224 S
-1236 VPFLSID
+1236 V
-1243 KEEFGLPLLPFISG
+1243 
-1257 HEGRHRNRAL
+1257 
-1267 AMRGEESGLVQ
+1267 
-1278 LLPRAE
+1278 
-1284 LREPFPR
+1284 
-1291 RYQDE
+1291 
-1296 YIEALKAELGLTGNK
+1296 T
-1311 VLPEKF
+1311 
-1317 NIPSNS
+1317 
-1323 VFDKQLQ
+1323 
-1330 RPEIML
+1330 
-1336 PDIYAK
+1336 
-1342 GGAVKSI
+1342 
-1349 VSGAQRAA
+1349 SGAQRAA

-1436 RARAIAPSDVVERTQ
+1436 RARAIAPTDVVERTQ

>member
-1 MIDEEQIRL
+1 MTEIDIAKKALANAQDAYAETQSPETLDFIQRTQADLNRLYGADTAIDEDQIRL
-10 FNELM
+10 FNEIM
-15 STQPGEQI
+15 SGQEVTPTSLFEVPSIAKPDPNAEKLKQILEGRKQLEEKQRQEEFAARPLPEKI
-23 EGLAS
+23 EGAREAAGFLGS
-28 RYPDV
+28 TIGRGMTYPFV
-33 FEKPRVNEIPD
+33 E
-44 PLNMKGRIADSERK
+44 L
-58 RKEQE
+58 
-63 EAEFQAKYGQKTI
+63 YGQAT
-76 LDMARPEFI
+76 DQPS
-85 PDDITAAIKAIGTLG
+85 LG
-100 SGAGAGIKGMIGE
+100 SEYLEGAELPKTDLGLEYTIQTGE
-113 AFGMDPEAT
+113 
-122 VQRNIYFPD
+122 
-131 VLEKAKSGQKLTPD
+131 K
-145 EERELAFYGRYI
+145 
-157 DKGSQALETAGDLL
+157 L
-171 EPLGQAYD
+171 EPLIKA
-179 ASKLDALMFMPGTR
+179 M
-193 NISMI
+193 
-198 DDVIEMGIRGARDVA
+198 DVA
-213 PVVKPAIQS
+213 KIPHTPFTVE
-222 AGQAARLAIRDDLL
+222 LL
-236 PLTQKAT
+236 PLANMPFALSKTNIARAGQKAAEDVR
-243 QATKEYFET
+243 QATKAATQVGTKAIETVQETLAT

-295 PLAEIKVTGL
+295 PQAEIKVTGL
-305 DEYLKNTPRV
+305 DEYLKNTPKV

-330 LIEDERIAGAGRIDS
+330 LIEDERLASGASRLS
-345 EVVQYLPQQ
+345 AEHYNTLPRE
-354 FDWLGKED
+354 FDWLDRSD
-362 LAEEFEDKA
+362 LVGEEFENKA
-371 HLRNHLIRTLDR
+371 HLRNHLMVTLNL
-383 HFDDLEA
+383 HFDDLEDA
-390 EADNTGSF
+390 ADTGGF
-398 YARDSSTGDLRY
+398 YARDTSGQVRY
-410 IPASKRFEWREAEID
+410 IPESRKFEWLDSEQDRID
-425 KIDNELGD
+425 QVLSELPD
-433 LPEFNGATNFE
+433 FNANTSFAN
-444 GDYQIPGGQNYREI
+444 DYLIPGGQNYREI

-472 PPDGHFPNAE
+472 PPPSHYTSAE
-482 NTFGSIRATDREI
+482 NTFGTIRSTDREI

-503 EEIQSDWAIAAAKGG
+503 EEIQSDWAIAGAKRG
-518 YGPQPMPDVDAET
+518 YKSKIDSNENALLVKQYDSLTAERRQIEGIVATGDDASPVTQNAIQKLNQINAELTQISDRLT
-531 LRTTPDIQYRLSP
+531 LIRS
-544 DQKVFLEDLAIENDI
+544 
-559 AYFSPKSE
+559 
-567 ERTKEIQR
+567 
-575 LQKKYDDWKAT
+575 
-586 EKIKGSV
+586 GV

-620 GIGFPVGEIVKDRYN
+620 GIGFPVGQIVADRYN
-635 LANVV
+635 LSKAV
-640 DRIESSTDKTIYPT
+640 DAIEWNTYSYKSGNKYKTIVFRNFGNQGVIEADINPETGVITEISSDLDTT
-654 PLRGGPFKN
+654 PDWEGKN
-663 VTIDLKPALAG
+663 I
-674 ANEKQMRLR
+674 
-683 VDKDG
+683 VD
-688 LVRGV
+688 
-693 NAEQYNRFIGKPLTE
+693 
-708 VVGKGVSEKIL
+708 VVGKGVAEKL
-719 SNDSQVMTDLD
+719 MKDKSGLLD
-730 LKIGGEGKDKLYD
+730 EEGLKIGGKGKDKLYD

-768 GEGKKKESEVYF
+768 GEGDRKESEVYF

-797 MFKQGGSVKKFAP
+797 MFKQGGHVQKFAP

-815 KEVAKGAKKAAK
+815 KGISEGVKAAKNISKKDLQTIGSELETSRGLLPEVAKKYP
-827 QATKETKSVI
+827 Q
-837 DDWEWR
+837 
-843 PSQQVIEE
+843 
-851 VGLTEVPEYIQ
+851 
-862 SGFGNFMAGQ
+862 
-872 QKRAKAGEVGIRDLI
+872 IRDASVAGIESITEGDPFTAYRGISLLPGRELESEIMPSTTLSPGVALNILRDAPVMIRNNEFISPTGVLRSYPDI
-887 KAYTITRSSVNRS
+887 KPTDVEVYVPSMIEQI
-900 GLPRET
+900 RERQPS
-906 ATKTGMK
+906 ALEMK
-913 IPKTEGLVRPEGAF
+913 IPTRSGGKMLINDIFDEVLREKEVLTDVTGKTPTDIKFDRHGGGFMDQLLMGVARDVF
-927 SEWLGSKQ
+927 SGNWKGGE
-935 GQNYLKAAERGEI
+935 NYLKEI
-948 DERAIADLQ
+948 GGYYTNPDEMIQEFDAFATSIA
-957 EKFAPFGMASVL
+957 
-969 ANDMRWAVN
+969 
-978 NAPSLSDNLS
+978 
-988 EVIVGDPQI
+988 
-997 YRNVSQQLQGIGPA
+997 
-1011 KSGFMGSLIGRGDF
+1011 
-1025 PTLDAR
+1025 PTR
-1031 QLRLHTGAGGSE
+1031 
-1043 AAKYMRRQQGLGGE
+1043 K
-1057 QAVGRLADR
+1057 
-1066 QQGMNLDIDPALDPF
+1066 
-1081 YQHLTHHAVWDKVAN
+1081 
-1096 EQTTHDDIVRA
+1096 
-1107 MTGYAKGGPI
+1107 AKGGPI

-1129 EVKKA
+1129 EVKKT

-1187 MTINPKDFERFAIPL
+1187 MTMNPKDFERFAIPL
-1202 TPIKQSF
+1202 TPRKQSF

>member
-1 MIDEEQIRL
+1 MTDDDIRL

-33 FEKPRVNEIPD
+33 FEKPRLQEPTD
-44 PLNMKGRIADSERK
+44 PLKMRERIADSERK

-157 DKGSQALETAGDLL
+157 GKGYEGLEKVSDALEY
-171 EPLGQAYD
+171 PIRAYD

-252 PPVGAISLDTLGFS
+252 PPVGAISLDALGFS

-280 TGTQFLAQLSKMKGV
+280 TGPQFLAQLSKMKGV

-305 DEYLKNTPRV
+305 DEYLKNTPKV

-330 LIEDERIAGAGRIDS
+330 LIEDERIAGAGRLSKEQVNTLPS
-345 EVVQYLPQQ
+345 E
-354 FDWLGKED
+354 FDWLDRED
-362 LAEEFEDKA
+362 LNEGFENKA
-371 HLRNHLIRTLDR
+371 HLRNHLIVTLNR
-383 HFDDLEA
+383 HFDDLELQA
-390 EADNTGSF
+390 ADTGSF
-398 YARDSSTGDLRY
+398 YARDRSGEVRY
-410 IPASKRFEWREAEID
+410 IPESRKFQWLDSEQDRID
-425 KIDNELGD
+425 EVLSELPD
-433 LPEFNGATNFE
+433 FNSATKYPDE
-444 GDYQIPGGQNYREI
+444 YLIPGGENYREI

-472 PPDGHFPNAE
+472 SPHFDNAD
-482 NTFGSIRATDREI
+482 NTFGSIRATDRII

-503 EEIQSDWAIAAAKGG
+503 EEIQSDWAIRGAKGG

-531 LRTTPDIQYRLSP
+531 LRTTPDIEYRLSP

-620 GIGFPVGEIVKDRYN
+620 GIGFPVGQIIADRYN
-635 LANVV
+635 LRTVV
-640 DRIESSTDKTIYPT
+640 DTIEVKKPTEDKMTSVFIT
-654 PLRGGPFKN
+654 PKGKTTPF
-663 VTIDLKPALAG
+663 LL
-674 ANEKQMRLR
+674 L
-683 VDKDG
+683 VDKKGIVKDAPISYQNQF
-688 LVRGV
+688 L
-693 NAEQYNRFIGKPLTE
+693 EKPLSVVLGKEASEEILSGGSRVIKTE
-708 VVGKGVSEKIL
+708 GMAFGGKGKE
-719 SNDSQVMTDLD
+719 
-730 LKIGGEGKDKLYD
+730 KLYD
-743 DMLPK
+743 EMLPK

-754 KRYGVQLEKRTIPF
+754 KRYGVQLEKRTTPPTDI
-768 GEGKKKESEVYF
+768 YF

-797 MFKQGGSVKKFAP
+797 MFKQGGHVK
-810 GGKVL
+810 
-815 KEVAKGAKKAAK
+815 
-827 QATKETKSVI
+827 
-837 DDWEWR
+837 
-843 PSQQVIEE
+843 
-851 VGLTEVPEYIQ
+851 
-862 SGFGNFMAGQ
+862 M
-872 QKRAKAGEVGIRDLI
+872 
-887 KAYTITRSSVNRS
+887 
-900 GLPRET
+900 
-906 ATKTGMK
+906 
-913 IPKTEGLVRPEGAF
+913 
-927 SEWLGSKQ
+927 
-935 GQNYLKAAERGEI
+935 
-948 DERAIADLQ
+948 
-957 EKFAPFGMASVL
+957 
-969 ANDMRWAVN
+969 
-978 NAPSLSDNLS
+978 
-988 EVIVGDPQI
+988 
-997 YRNVSQQLQGIGPA
+997 
-1011 KSGFMGSLIGRGDF
+1011 
-1025 PTLDAR
+1025 
-1031 QLRLHTGAGGSE
+1031 
-1043 AAKYMRRQQGLGGE
+1043 
-1057 QAVGRLADR
+1057 
-1066 QQGMNLDIDPALDPF
+1066 
-1081 YQHLTHHAVWDKVAN
+1081 
-1096 EQTTHDDIVRA
+1096 
-1107 MTGYAKGGPI
+1107 AKGGPI
-1117 KSALEGVGKAAA
+1117 KSALEGAGKAAA

-1143 IRQDMGNYGAMR
+1143 VRQDMGNYGAMR

-1187 MTINPKDFERFAIPL
+1187 MTMNPKDFERFAIPL

>member
-1 MIDEEQIRL
+1 
-10 FNELM
+10 
-15 STQPGEQI
+15 
-23 EGLAS
+23 
-28 RYPDV
+28 
-33 FEKPRVNEIPD
+33 
-44 PLNMKGRIADSERK
+44 
-58 RKEQE
+58 
-63 EAEFQAKYGQKTI
+63 
-76 LDMARPEFI
+76 
-85 PDDITAAIKAIGTLG
+85 
-100 SGAGAGIKGMIGE
+100 MIGE
-113 AFGMDPEAT
+113 AVGMDPEAIM
-122 VQRNIYFPD
+122 QRNIYLPD
-131 VLEKAKSGQKLTPD
+131 FLTKDRATLTPE
-145 EERELAFYGRYI
+145 EERERAFYGRYI
-157 DKGSQALETAGDLL
+157 DKSLEGFKTVGDALES
-171 EPLGQAYD
+171 PMRAYEE
-179 ASKLDALMFMPGTR
+179 SKLDALMFMPGTR

-213 PVVKPAIQS
+213 PVVRPAIKS
-222 AGQAARLAIRDDLL
+222 
-236 PLTQKAT
+236 
-243 QATKEYFET
+243 ATKAATEAGTKAIETVQETLAT

-280 TGTQFLAQLSKMKGV
+280 TGPQFLAQLSKMKGV

-305 DEYLKNTPRV
+305 DEYLKNTPKV

-330 LIEDERIAGAGRIDS
+330 LIEDERIAGAGRLTERDLNALPS
-345 EVVQYLPQQ
+345 E
-354 FDWLGKED
+354 FEWLDRYDLDED
-362 LAEEFEDKA
+362 FEDKA
-371 HLRNHLIRTLDR
+371 HLRNHLMVTLNR

-390 EADNTGSF
+390 DAADTGGF
-398 YARDSSTGDLRY
+398 YAKDSSGEVRY
-410 IPASKRFEWREAEID
+410 IPESRKLEWLESEQDRID
-425 KIDNELGD
+425 DVLS
-433 LPEFNGATNFE
+433 EFPDFNSATKYPD
-444 GDYQIPGGQNYREI
+444 DYQIPGGQNYREI

-466 VEGVFR
+466 VEGRFR
-472 PPDGHFPNAE
+472 SPPNHFDLAD
-482 NTFGSIRATDREI
+482 NTFGSIRATDRTI

-503 EEIQSDWAIAAAKGG
+503 EEIQSDWAIAGAKRG
-518 YGPQPMPDVDAET
+518 YKSKIDSNENALLVKQYDSLTAERRQIEGIVATGDDASPVTQNAIQKLNQINAELTQISDRLT
-531 LRTTPDIQYRLSP
+531 LIRS
-544 DQKVFLEDLAIENDI
+544 
-559 AYFSPKSE
+559 
-567 ERTKEIQR
+567 
-575 LQKKYDDWKAT
+575 
-586 EKIKGSV
+586 GV

-620 GIGFPVGEIVKDRYN
+620 GIGFPVGQIIADRYN
-635 LANVV
+635 LRTVV
-640 DRIESSTDKTIYPT
+640 DTIEVKKPTEDKMTSVFIT
-654 PLRGGPFKN
+654 PKGKTTPF
-663 VTIDLKPALAG
+663 LL
-674 ANEKQMRLR
+674 L
-683 VDKDG
+683 VDKKGIVKDAPISYQNQF
-688 LVRGV
+688 L
-693 NAEQYNRFIGKPLTE
+693 EKPLS
-708 VVGKGVSEKIL
+708 VVLGKEASEEIL
-719 SNDSQVMTDLD
+719 SGGSRVIKTEGMAF
-730 LKIGGEGKDKLYD
+730 GGEGKDKLYD

-768 GEGKKKESEVYF
+768 SEGKKKESEVYF

-815 KEVAKGAKKAAK
+815 KGISEGVKAAKNISKKDLQTIGSELETSRGLLPEVAKKYP
-827 QATKETKSVI
+827 Q
-837 DDWEWR
+837 
-843 PSQQVIEE
+843 
-851 VGLTEVPEYIQ
+851 
-862 SGFGNFMAGQ
+862 
-872 QKRAKAGEVGIRDLI
+872 IRDASVAGIESITEGNPFTAYRGISLLPGRELESEIMPSTTLSPGVALNILRDAPVMIRNNEFISPTSVLRQYPNI
-887 KAYTITRSSVNRS
+887 KPTDVEVFVPSMIEQI
-900 GLPRET
+900 RERQPG
-906 ATKTGMK
+906 ALEMK
-913 IPKTEGLVRPEGAF
+913 IPTRSGGKMLINDIFDEVLREKEVLTDVTGKTPTDIKFDRHGGGFMDQLLMGVARDVF
-927 SEWLGSKQ
+927 SGNWKGGE
-935 GQNYLKAAERGEI
+935 NYLKEI
-948 DERAIADLQ
+948 GGYYTNPDEMIQEFDAFATSIA
-957 EKFAPFGMASVL
+957 
-969 ANDMRWAVN
+969 
-978 NAPSLSDNLS
+978 
-988 EVIVGDPQI
+988 
-997 YRNVSQQLQGIGPA
+997 
-1011 KSGFMGSLIGRGDF
+1011 
-1025 PTLDAR
+1025 PTR
-1031 QLRLHTGAGGSE
+1031 
-1043 AAKYMRRQQGLGGE
+1043 K
-1057 QAVGRLADR
+1057 
-1066 QQGMNLDIDPALDPF
+1066 
-1081 YQHLTHHAVWDKVAN
+1081 
-1096 EQTTHDDIVRA
+1096 
-1107 MTGYAKGGPI
+1107 AKGGPI

-1143 IRQDMGNYGAMR
+1143 VRQDMGNYGAMR

-1202 TPIKQSF
+1202 TPRKQSF
-1209 PGTGPKK
+1209 PGAGPKK

-1342 GGAVKSI
+1342 GGAVKST

-1422 ALPIDEFNRELLTT
+1422 ALPIDEFNRELTDHSST
-1436 RARAIAPSDVVERTQ
+1436 SHCA
-1451 LKKKGGLACLSK
+1451 K

>member
-1 MIDEEQIRL
+1 MTEIDIAKKALANAQDAYAETQSPETLDFIQRTQADLNRLYGADTAIDEDQIRL
-10 FNELM
+10 FNEIM
-15 STQPGEQI
+15 SGQEVTPTSLFEVPSIAKPDPNAEKLKQILEGREQLREKQRQEEFAARPLPEKI
-23 EGLAS
+23 EGAREAAGFLGS
-28 RYPDV
+28 TIGRGMTYPFV
-33 FEKPRVNEIPD
+33 E
-44 PLNMKGRIADSERK
+44 L
-58 RKEQE
+58 
-63 EAEFQAKYGQKTI
+63 YGQAT
-76 LDMARPEFI
+76 DQPS
-85 PDDITAAIKAIGTLG
+85 LG
-100 SGAGAGIKGMIGE
+100 SEYLEGAELPKTDLGLEYTIQTGE
-113 AFGMDPEAT
+113 
-122 VQRNIYFPD
+122 
-131 VLEKAKSGQKLTPD
+131 K
-145 EERELAFYGRYI
+145 
-157 DKGSQALETAGDLL
+157 L
-171 EPLGQAYD
+171 EPLIKA
-179 ASKLDALMFMPGTR
+179 M
-193 NISMI
+193 
-198 DDVIEMGIRGARDVA
+198 DVA
-213 PVVKPAIQS
+213 KIPHTPFTVE
-222 AGQAARLAIRDDLL
+222 LL
-236 PLTQKAT
+236 PLANMPFALSKTNIARAGQKAAEDVR
-243 QATKEYFET
+243 QATKAATEAGTKAIETVQETLAT

-280 TGTQFLAQLSKMKGV
+280 TGPQFLAQLSKMKGV

-305 DEYLKNTPRV
+305 DEYLKNTPKV

-433 LPEFNGATNFE
+433 FPEFNGATNFE

-503 EEIQSDWAIAAAKGG
+503 EEIQSDWAIAGAKGG

-612 KAAQEGKG
+612 KAAKEGKG
-620 GIGFPVGEIVKDRYN
+620 GIGFPTGSIVSSRYG
-635 LANVV
+635 LSQTVDKINVV
-640 DRIESSTDKTIYPT
+640 GRTDAATGEKSRSVGIDTVDGQRIQFGVDNNGKID
-654 PLRGGPFKN
+654 N
-663 VTIDLKPALAG
+663 VRSQDHA
-674 ANEKQMRLR
+674 RL
-683 VDKDG
+683 
-688 LVRGV
+688 
-693 NAEQYNRFIGKPLTE
+693 
-708 VVGKGVSEKIL
+708 VGKGLDEVIGKNLAKKIMEGGPQTI
-719 SNDSQVMTDLD
+719 SGEG

-743 DMLPK
+743 EMLLK

-815 KEVAKGAKKAAK
+815 KGISEGVKAAK
-827 QATKETKSVI
+827 NISKKDLQTIGSELETS
-837 DDWEWR
+837 R
-843 PSQQVIEE
+843 
-851 VGLTEVPEYIQ
+851 GLLPDV
-862 SGFGNFMAGQ
+862 
-872 QKRAKAGEVGIRDLI
+872 AKKYPQIRDASVAGIESITKGDPFTAYRGISLLPGRELESEIMPSTTLSPGVALNILRDAPVMIRNNEFISPTSVLRQYPNI
-887 KAYTITRSSVNRS
+887 KPTDVEVFVPSMIEQI
-900 GLPRET
+900 RERQPG
-906 ATKTGMK
+906 ALEMK
-913 IPKTEGLVRPEGAF
+913 IPTRSGGKMLINDIFDEVLREKEVLTDVTGKTPTDIKFDRHGGGFMDQLLMGVARDVF
-927 SEWLGSKQ
+927 SGNWKGGE
-935 GQNYLKAAERGEI
+935 NYLKEI
-948 DERAIADLQ
+948 GGYYTNPDEMIQEFDAFATSIA
-957 EKFAPFGMASVL
+957 
-969 ANDMRWAVN
+969 
-978 NAPSLSDNLS
+978 
-988 EVIVGDPQI
+988 
-997 YRNVSQQLQGIGPA
+997 
-1011 KSGFMGSLIGRGDF
+1011 
-1025 PTLDAR
+1025 PTR
-1031 QLRLHTGAGGSE
+1031 
-1043 AAKYMRRQQGLGGE
+1043 K
-1057 QAVGRLADR
+1057 
-1066 QQGMNLDIDPALDPF
+1066 
-1081 YQHLTHHAVWDKVAN
+1081 
-1096 EQTTHDDIVRA
+1096 
-1107 MTGYAKGGPI
+1107 AKGGP
-1117 KSALEGVGKAAA
+1117 L
-1129 EVKKA
+1129 
-1134 GKLSKLKED
+1134 
-1143 IRQDMGNYGAMR
+1143 R
-1155 VERAADE
+1155 
-1162 IPNLEKLYSERALQE
+1162 
-1177 AFKGDNAKVL
+1177 
-1187 MTINPKDFERFAIPL
+1187 
-1202 TPIKQSF
+1202 
-1209 PGTGPKK
+1209 
-1216 ESLSTDEY
+1216 
-1224 VRYLSGVEGFHS
+1224 S
-1236 VPFLSID
+1236 V
-1243 KEEFGLPLLPFISG
+1243 
-1257 HEGRHRNRAL
+1257 
-1267 AMRGEESGLVQ
+1267 
-1278 LLPRAE
+1278 
-1284 LREPFPR
+1284 
-1291 RYQDE
+1291 
-1296 YIEALKAELGLTGNK
+1296 T
-1311 VLPEKF
+1311 
-1317 NIPSNS
+1317 
-1323 VFDKQLQ
+1323 
-1330 RPEIML
+1330 
-1336 PDIYAK
+1336 
-1342 GGAVKSI
+1342 
-1349 VSGAQRAA
+1349 SGAQRAA
-1357 KEGQKMLQGVYR
+1357 KEGKKMLQGVYR

-1436 RARAIAPSDVVERTQ
+1436 RARAIAPTDVVERTQ
-1451 LKKKGGLACLSK
+1451 LKKKGGLACLFK